1 MVKFRDLQDD
11 RAALDLGKE
20 VERLRLEVQLAH
32 QGYLVPLEAA
42 EGQAK
47 LP

>member
-11 RAALDLGKE
+11 SAVDLGKE
-20 VERLRLEVQLAH
+20 VERLRQEVQLAH
-32 QGYLVPLEAA
+32 QGYLVPVDDGGE
-42 EGQAK
+42 QA

>member
-42 EGQAK
+42 EGQAQ